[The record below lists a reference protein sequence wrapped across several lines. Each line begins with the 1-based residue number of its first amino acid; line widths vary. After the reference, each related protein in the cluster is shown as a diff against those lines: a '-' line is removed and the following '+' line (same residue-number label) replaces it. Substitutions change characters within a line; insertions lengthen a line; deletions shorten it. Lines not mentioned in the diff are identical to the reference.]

1 MQRTPPVPRK
11 GYTGDTYCTDCGTLL
26 TKGEVIPAKG
36 HDFSDW
42 TVSKE
47 ASCTEAGEETPDLLR
62 LRYPGRPGRLRP
74 WATASAT
81 DREQGSH
88 LHGGRSGR
96 PDL

>member
-1 MQRTPPVPRK
+1 MQKDATCTEE
-11 GYTGDTYCTDCGTLL
+11 GYTGDTYSTDCGTLL

-47 ASCTEAGEETPDLLR
+47 ATCTEAGEEIGPAPSAVPR
-62 LRYPGRPGRLRP
+62 RPGRLRP

-81 DREQGSH
+81 G
-88 LHGGRSGR
+88 
-96 PDL
+96 P